1 MTARLN
7 LVFCL
12 VLVAIFAAGLVSAL
26 GFRRQAQLFP
36 LWIAAVGLGLA
47 LLQTGIE
54 IRRLAASRPIADEVS
69 AEPAEAAPP
78 TFIRVQRT
86 LATLGWIVG
95 FAVGVLLIGFP
106 LAVTLGTAAY
116 LRFVGKE
123 SIPLSAAFGAGS
135 GAVFYLVFIR
145 AVRIPFDDGLIQYW
159 LGLA

>member
-1 MTARLN
+1 VTARLN

-12 VLVAIFAAGLVSAL
+12 VLVAVFAVALVSAL

-47 LLQTGIE
+47 VLQTGIE
-54 IRRLAASRPIADEVS
+54 IRRLATGPVAERPPATSGDEGPSTSV
-69 AEPAEAAPP
+69 
-78 TFIRVQRT
+78 RVRRT

-116 LRFVGKE
+116 LRFAGKE

-135 GAVFYLVFIR
+135 GAVFYLVFVR